1 MLMGDDMGDE
11 CVPREEVFDREGAED
26 LTALSEG
33 ELRARLEALEEE
45 RAVSYR
51 RGILRGS
58 MDVIRAELVCRDAV
72 ALSPE
77 ELARVLLRE
86 PVEGWGP

>member
-1 MLMGDDMGDE
+1 ML
-11 CVPREEVFDREGAED
+11 REGALDRENAEE
-26 LTALSEG
+26 LTALPEG
-33 ELRARLEALEEE
+33 EVRALLAAFTEE

-58 MDVIRAELVCRDAV
+58 IDVIRAELVCRDAV

-77 ELARVLLRE
+77 ELARMLLRE
-86 PVEGWGP
+86 PVGGGGP